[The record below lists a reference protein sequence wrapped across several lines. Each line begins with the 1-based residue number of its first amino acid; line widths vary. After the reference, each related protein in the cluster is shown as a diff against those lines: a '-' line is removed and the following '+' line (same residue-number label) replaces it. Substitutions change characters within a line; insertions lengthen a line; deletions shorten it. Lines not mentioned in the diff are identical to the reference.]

1 MNFDAGN
8 IVLAKGKLGVVLD
21 SNFAPD
27 MIRVITFQNPSYW
40 GDHYNKKNVVFV
52 MAGHPSIVDQIRNLN
67 SVDECI
73 KRYVDGNL
81 NNGTKYYLLKYIG
94 IKPTS
99 DKIGSE
105 LLFRDWGF
113 YEDLFSLLFDLKDLD
128 MCKIWLDKNLPPDQ
142 DKDDI
147 IKGCKFLLETMTKSK
162 VI

>member
-1 MNFDAGN
+1 
-8 IVLAKGKLGVVLD
+8 
-21 SNFAPD
+21 
-27 MIRVITFQNPSYW
+27 
-40 GDHYNKKNVVFV
+40 
-52 MAGHPSIVDQIRNLN
+52 MAGHPSIIDQIRNLN

-73 KRYVDGNL
+73 KRYVDSNL
-81 NNGTKYYLLKYIG
+81 NNGAKYYLLKYIG

-99 DKIGSE
+99 DKISSE
-105 LLFRDWGF
+105 LLSRDWWF

-128 MCKIWLDKNLPPDQ
+128 MCKIWLDKNLPPEQ